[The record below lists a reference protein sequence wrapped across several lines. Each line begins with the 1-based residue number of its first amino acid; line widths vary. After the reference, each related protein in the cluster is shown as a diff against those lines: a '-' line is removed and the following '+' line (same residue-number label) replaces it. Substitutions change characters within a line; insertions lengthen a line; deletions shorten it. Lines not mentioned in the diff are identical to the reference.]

1 MFRVSGHNMD
11 FFIDVSSYIYNPYL
25 EVLFKRFKINIGFN
39 SAVLIYV
46 TIYMKLAF
54 QASVNPIAKM
64 VEHA

>member
-1 MFRVSGHNMD
+1 MICSFSLTYLVS
-11 FFIDVSSYIYNPYL
+11 YKPYL
-25 EVLFKRFKINIGFN
+25 QVLLNFFLKINIGFN

>member
-1 MFRVSGHNMD
+1 MICSFKLTQPLLTNLIQ
-11 FFIDVSSYIYNPYL
+11 FF
-25 EVLFKRFKINIGFN
+25 FKINIGFN